1 MVLQV
6 RVLAEEPDGEG
17 APHPQ
22 AGVLAQDEGERVP
35 AARDRG
41 AEEGAQEGHRVQDS
55 GQAQPTLVVVG
66 GTLTSSRRRFVV
78 ASLGHCDTGSLCG
91 CVMAMPQQCLISPM

>member
-41 AEEGAQEGHRVQDS
+41 AQEGAQEGHRVQDS

-78 ASLGHCDTGSLCG
+78 ASMGQWVTASLGHCVDAS
-91 CVMAMPQQCLISPM
+91 